1 MAHLDFEA
9 PLVELEER
17 IAALKELTDGGAPEA
32 KAIDAQIETLQAQ
45 AEDVQRKL
53 YADLDVWKK
62 VQLSRHPDRPYLRD
76 YLALLFEDVVEL
88 HGDRTFRD
96 DPAIISGFAR
106 FEGEIVAVIGHQK
119 GRTAKDK
126 AHRNFGMAHP
136 EGYRKALAKM
146 KLAEKFGLPVVAL
159 IDTPGDS
166 RNRKMPLIST
176 NPAFLLEEIRL
187 VAKMHHRTGNQ
198 QFHVLLPLDAPI
210 EVSVTGCTVQ
220 VPKYSACFIPAKTGF
235 YSTIPTEPTRI
246 LRVC

>member
-32 KAIDAQIETLQAQ
+32 KAIDAQIQTLQAQ

-106 FEGEIVAVIGHQK
+106 LEGEIVAVIGHQK

-136 EGYRKALAKM
+136 EGYRKAIRIM
-146 KLAEKFGLPVVAL
+146 RLAERAGELFEMILQHYENPGLFEAKFTDVRPSKGLGLP
-159 IDTPGDS
+159 
-166 RNRKMPLIST
+166 M
-176 NPAFLLEEIRL
+176 
-187 VAKMHHRTGNQ
+187 
-198 QFHVLLPLDAPI
+198 
-210 EVSVTGCTVQ
+210 
-220 VPKYSACFIPAKTGF
+220 
-235 YSTIPTEPTRI
+235 I
-246 LRVC
+246 LMATAVESMRGS